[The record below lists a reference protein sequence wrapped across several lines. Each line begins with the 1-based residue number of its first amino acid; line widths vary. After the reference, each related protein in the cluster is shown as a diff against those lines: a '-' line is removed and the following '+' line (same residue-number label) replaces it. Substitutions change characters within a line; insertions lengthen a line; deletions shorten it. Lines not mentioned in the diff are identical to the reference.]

1 MPLKNGVSLV
11 HLEEDVR
18 AFVSNTS
25 TDPVPVSGTV
35 TALSAL
41 VPTAYNEIALT
52 YSGSNITQVVYKQF
66 GTVVA
71 TLTLGY
77 TGSNLTSVVRS

>member
-1 MPLKNGVSLV
+1 MGVSAPLSITSRDSFTV
-11 HLEEDVR
+11 D
-18 AFVSNTS
+18 NTAGN
-25 TDPVPVSGTV
+25 PVPVTGVV

-41 VPTAYNEIALT
+41 VPTVYNEIALT

-66 GTVVA
+66 GSVVA

-77 TGSNLTSVVRS
+77 TGDNLTSVVRS